1 MVPLIGYVDRF
12 SARPGETVAVKVSSE
27 LGDPYR
33 ADFVRIIH
41 GDANPGGPGLKFEEI
56 PASFAGTYRS
66 RSQPLHLGSCGL
78 VLPNKP
84 VAFPDPCTVVVRIQP
99 WLLDHRR
106 QTVLAVEHGPTLWV
120 IAGGVGLTLRG
131 RDHRLAAPMLK
142 RRWYELRIIA
152 EDGRIWLRQT
162 ALQRSWGVTDS
173 GEAEFPGSLGS
184 LDKIV
189 FGAAPA
195 AAPGPRDN
203 SWGDFFNGRIEDPAI
218 LAGAWRTASPLEPED
233 ANCVA

>member
-1 MVPLIGYVDRF
+1 MVRPRWPAPDLRHKPRARRRRWGSRSLWLDHFQYHRVHSCTPSSGRGSVLLIEPGRGLHCGSFDWLC
-12 SARPGETVAVKVSSE
+12 RPV
-27 LGDPYR
+27 LGPS
-33 ADFVRIIH
+33 
-41 GDANPGGPGLKFEEI
+41 GPGLKFEEV

-66 RSQPLHLGSCGL
+66 RSQPLYFGSCGL

-142 RRWYELRIIA
+142 RRWYELRIIV

-173 GEAEFPGSLGS
+173 GEAEFPG
-184 LDKIV
+184 
-189 FGAAPA
+189 
-195 AAPGPRDN
+195 
-203 SWGDFFNGRIEDPAI
+203 
-218 LAGAWRTASPLEPED
+218 
-233 ANCVA
+233 